1 MALPNP
7 ERAVCKLS
15 SANYFILASDQR
27 QDESRCQPTAAC
39 GSALELMGQ
48 PAYDLRNLEI
58 EGTNSRAHGSC
69 RVKMVAKQQRLAAI
83 VVMASTLLLGHATSA
98 QNSETFKA
106 RLSPVP
112 IDVTMMSTIAG
123 SGSITATLAGKQLTI
138 AGTFE
143 GLRSPATTVQIHRG
157 MKGIRGPVI
166 LELDLT
172 ISKAVKGTLNGS
184 VELTPDQIADL
195 RAGRLYLQ
203 IQSERAPDGNLW
215 GWLLQ

>member
-1 MALPNP
+1 MIKRRRL
-7 ERAVCKLS
+7 
-15 SANYFILASDQR
+15 LA
-27 QDESRCQPTAAC
+27 
-39 GSALELMGQ
+39 
-48 PAYDLRNLEI
+48 I
-58 EGTNSRAHGSC
+58 WF
-69 RVKMVAKQQRLAAI
+69 VAAI
-83 VVMASTLLLGHATSA
+83 LWLGHAASA

-112 IDVTMMSTIAG
+112 IDVTMMSTIAV
-123 SGSITATLAGKQLTI
+123 SGSITAALAGKQLTI
-138 AGTFE
+138 TGTFE

-166 LELDLT
+166 LDLDLT
-172 ISKAVKGTLNGS
+172 ISKAMKGSLNGS